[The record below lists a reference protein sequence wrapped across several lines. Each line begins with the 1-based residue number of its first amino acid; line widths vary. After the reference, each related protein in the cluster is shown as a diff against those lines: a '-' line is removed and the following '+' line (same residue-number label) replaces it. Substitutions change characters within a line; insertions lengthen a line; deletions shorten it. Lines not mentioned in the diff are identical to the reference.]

1 MMYPLVVDLAAEGIA
16 VVTTCRVLGFSTQAF
31 YKWRNRPYSD
41 SEWADAHLL
50 NALHDLHGDDPE
62 FGYRF
67 LHDEL
72 VAGGHQAGPN
82 RVHRLCRENQVWSVF
97 AKKKGLGRKAG
108 PPVHDDLIR
117 RHFKADK
124 PDLVWL
130 TDITEHW
137 TDEGKLY
144 MCAFKDV
151 CSGRIVGYAMSDRM
165 TSALAVRAL
174 DNAAAGRDHRG
185 TIVHSDRGSQF
196 RSRAFVARLKHHGMI
211 GSMGRVGACGDNAMM
226 ESFFSLLQKNVL
238 DRQRWR
244 TRAELTSR
252 IVNWT
257 ERTYHRRRRQARL
270 GKLTPI
276 EFEIVFNS
284 QATAA

>member
-1 MMYPLVVDLAAEGIA
+1 MMYPLVVDLAAEGVA
-16 VVTTCRVLGFSTQAF
+16 VVTSCRVLGFSTQAF
-31 YKWRNRPYSD
+31 YKWRKRSYSD
-41 SEWADAHLL
+41 SEWHDAHLI
-50 NALHDLHGDDPE
+50 NALVDLHADDPE

-72 VAGGHQAGPN
+72 VAGGHHAGAN
-82 RVHRLCRENQVWSVF
+82 RVHRLCRQNQVWSVF
-97 AKKKGLGRKAG
+97 AKKKGLSRKAG
-108 PPVHDDLIR
+108 PPVHDDLVK
-117 RHFKADK
+117 RHFKAEQ
-124 PDLVWL
+124 PDQVWL

-144 MCAFKDV
+144 MCALKDV
-151 CSGRIVGYAMSDRM
+151 CSGRIVGYSISDRM
-165 TSALAVRAL
+165 TAALAVRAL
-174 DNAAAGRDHRG
+174 DNAVIGRNYRG
-185 TIVHSDRGSQF
+185 AIVHSDRGSQF
-196 RSRAFVARLKHHGMI
+196 RSRAFVARLKHYNMV

-252 IVNWT
+252 IVNWV
-257 ERTYHRRRRQARL
+257 ERTYHRRRRQPRL
-270 GKLTPI
+270 GRLTPV
-276 EFEIVFNS
+276 EFELVFNT

>member
-1 MMYPLVVDLAAEGIA
+1 MMYPLVVELAAEGIA
-16 VVTTCRVLGFSTQAF
+16 VLTTCRVPGFSTQAF
-31 YKWRNRPYSD
+31 YKWRNRPLFRFGMGR
-41 SEWADAHLL
+41 AHLINELRDL
-50 NALHDLHGDDPE
+50 NVDDPE

-67 LHDEL
+67 LRDEL
-72 VAGGHQAGPN
+72 AAAGHQASPN

-108 PPVHDDLIR
+108 PPVHDDLVK
-117 RHFKADK
+117 RHFAADK
-124 PDLVWL
+124 IDLVWL

-165 TSALAVRAL
+165 TSALAVRAF
-174 DNAAAGRDHRG
+174 DNAVSGRNYRD

-211 GSMGRVGACGDNAMM
+211 GSMGRVGACGVNAMM

-238 DRQRWR
+238 DRQR
-244 TRAELTSR
+244 
-252 IVNWT
+252 
-257 ERTYHRRRRQARL
+257 
-270 GKLTPI
+270 
-276 EFEIVFNS
+276 
-284 QATAA
+284 

>member
-41 SEWADAHLL
+41 SDWADAHLINEL
-50 NALHDLHGDDPE
+50 IDLHADDPE

-72 VAGGHQAGPN
+72 VAAGHQAGPN
-82 RVHRLCRENQVWSVF
+82 RVHRLCRENQLWSVF
-97 AKKKGLGRKAG
+97 AKRKGLGRKAG
-108 PPVHDDLIR
+108 PPVHDDLVK
-117 RHFKADK
+117 RHFTADT

-174 DNAAAGRDHRG
+174 DNAVAGRDHRG

-196 RSRAFVARLKHHGMI
+196 RSRAFVARLKHYGMV

-244 TRAELTSR
+244 TRSELTSR

-270 GKLTPI
+270 GRLTPI
-276 EFEIVFNS
+276 EFELVFNT